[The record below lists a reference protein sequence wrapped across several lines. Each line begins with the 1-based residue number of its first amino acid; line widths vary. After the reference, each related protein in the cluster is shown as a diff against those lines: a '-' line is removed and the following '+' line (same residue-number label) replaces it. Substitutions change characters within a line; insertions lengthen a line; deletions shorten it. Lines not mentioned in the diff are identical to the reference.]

1 MIIMSRNNYND
12 DEADYKKCEEKIT
25 EMRIDGEYGQEM
37 K

>member
-1 MIIMSRNNYND
+1 MSRNNYND

-25 EMRIDGEYGQEM
+25 EMRRDGEYGQEM